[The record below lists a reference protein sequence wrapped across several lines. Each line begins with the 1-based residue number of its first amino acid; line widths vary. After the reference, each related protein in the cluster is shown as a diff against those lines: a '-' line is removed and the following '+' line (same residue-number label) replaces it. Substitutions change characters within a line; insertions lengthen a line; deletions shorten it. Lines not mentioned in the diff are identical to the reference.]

1 MPQIL
6 AIINTS
12 PDSFSDGGNYNTL
25 DTAVAHAKKLIAE
38 GADILDIG
46 GEASG
51 PESPDIDLHTEL
63 ERTIQLIKSIR
74 QFSQISI
81 SIDTTKAEVAQQA
94 LQAGA
99 NIIND
104 ITALRAD
111 QEMVKIAAA
120 HQCQTIIMYSK
131 DPSARTTRAAIDYAD
146 VIQTIGDFLEE
157 RIQYAIGQGIKPEK
171 LILDPGLG
179 HFISAK
185 PQYSYEI
192 ILRLP
197 ELKKRFPQ
205 HKFLLGI
212 SRKSFLGGELAQRDE
227 RGVPLQILAVLNG
240 ADYLRT
246 HTKIKELKDFL
257 SSLVP

>member
-1 MPQIL
+1 MIKCL
-6 AIINTS
+6 AILNTS
-12 PDSFSDGGNYNTL
+12 PDSFSDGGNYDTL
-25 DTAVAHAKKLIAE
+25 DKALEHAKKLIAE

-51 PESPDIDLHTEL
+51 PDSPNINLNIEL
-63 ERTIQLIKSIR
+63 ERTIPLIQGIR
-74 QFSQISI
+74 QFSQIPI
-81 SIDTTKAEVAQQA
+81 SIDTYKAEVAEQA
-94 LQAGA
+94 LAVGA

-104 ITALRAD
+104 VTALRGD
-111 QEMVKIAAA
+111 PEMAKIAAA

-131 DPSARTTRAAIDYAD
+131 DPSARTTRAARDYAD

-157 RIQYAIGQGIKPEK
+157 RIQYAIGQGIKVEN

-212 SRKSFLGGELAQRDE
+212 SRKSFLGGDLQSRDE
-227 RGVPLQILAVLNG
+227 RGVPLQALAALNG

-246 HTKIKELKDFL
+246 HAKIKELKDFL
-257 SSLVP
+257 NSLAL